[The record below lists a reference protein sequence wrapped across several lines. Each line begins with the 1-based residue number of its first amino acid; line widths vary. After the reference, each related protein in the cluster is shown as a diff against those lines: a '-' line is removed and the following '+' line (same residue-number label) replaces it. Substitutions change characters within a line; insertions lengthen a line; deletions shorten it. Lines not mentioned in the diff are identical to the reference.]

1 MRTIGRYSLFAE
13 IASGGMASIHI
24 GRLLGP
30 VGFSRTVAIKRLH
43 AQFAKDPEFVTMF
56 LDEARLAA
64 RIRHPNVVPTID
76 VVATEGELFLVMD
89 YIQGV
94 SLAQLARNMQAADTL
109 VPQEIVRAIMSG
121 VLHGLHAAHE
131 AKNER
136 GEPLG
141 IVHRDV
147 SPQNILVGADGVAR
161 LIDFGIAKAIGRCHV
176 TRDRYLKGKLSYMAP
191 EQIDNASVDQRTDVY
206 AASVVLWELLTG
218 RRLFDAD
225 TEPSKLVRVLTS
237 AVARPS
243 SIVPAIP
250 ASLDALVLRGMN
262 RDPKRRFA
270 SARELALAL
279 EASGRMASPSKVGA
293 WVEATAHEQLAA
305 RAAHVTAVEQMHD
318 MSSEIIASP
327 QELLAVKTA
336 ANEMPT
342 VVGPAN
348 GESSG
353 LGSASESESTRTDAE
368 IEPQRGPRNSLLTRK
383 LWLRRA
389 LGAFGLSLILA
400 ATAFWRTCSHPSQD
414 ITQQKSAD
422 ASGKQQAEPSLEVV
436 EPPPAGASTERVS
449 SPILDIDRV
458 PPEPTASSEPHDKA
472 EKKPSSS
479 KQAGAVRSKAKLAD
493 CNPPF
498 ILDAAGIRHYK
509 RQCL

>member
-94 SLAQLARNMQAADTL
+94 SLAQLARNMEAAGTL
-109 VPQEIVRAIMSG
+109 VPQDIVRTIMSG

-131 AKNER
+131 ARNER

-147 SPQNILVGADGVAR
+147 SPQNVLVGADGVAR

-218 RRLFDAD
+218 RRLFDAE

-262 RDPKRRFA
+262 RDPKRRFET
-270 SARELALAL
+270 ARDLALAL
-279 EASGRMASPSKVGA
+279 EASGRMASPSTVGA

-327 QELLAVKTA
+327 QDLLGTKA
-336 ANEMPT
+336 ALNEMPT

-348 GESSG
+348 GEG
-353 LGSASESESTRTDAE
+353 PARAASDADLTHTDAQ
-368 IEPQRGPRNSLLTRK
+368 IEPPGERNSSTPRK
-383 LWLRRA
+383 LWRRRA
-389 LGAFGLSLILA
+389 LGVLGLSMALGVTAVWRSCSRSSPNTSHKGEVAVSGTLA
-400 ATAFWRTCSHPSQD
+400 QPAHP
-414 ITQQKSAD
+414 I
-422 ASGKQQAEPSLEVV
+422 EVG
-436 EPPPAGASTERVS
+436 EPPPASVSTEQAIS
-449 SPILDIDRV
+449 QILDIDGESV
-458 PPEPTASSEPHDKA
+458 TGPPQQHDKA

-479 KQAGAVRSKAKLAD
+479 KPVGAVRSKPKLAD